1 MKMSCNIKP
10 VTLLLARVFLPF
22 FSCTALANSLYVNGQ
37 CKSYQQNALVRLSIE
52 DGYAVPGIIKINNV
66 EYFSLTN
73 KDDLNNCSRM
83 FLVKSS
89 CDLVQVVKSGKD
101 QICDFKYENEK
112 VISLWRDAGAW
123 NESVYFV
130 NQDGT
135 FNFLYNDSCI
145 GCGEIKR
152 TYANNETAILGDAT
166 KLDEREAL
174 NGVITVQKATLYNV
188 PDFDK
193 PSRSYLIKGDVIT
206 LIDRTSDGNFYKVE
220 FHSGKKTIRWWIS
233 EKDFDLKDLEKK
245 TNARAGTR
253 PEK

>member
-10 VTLLLARVFLPF
+10 VTLLIARVFLPF
-22 FSCTALANSLYVNGQ
+22 FSCAALANSLCLNGQ
-37 CKSYQQNALVRLSIE
+37 CKSYQQNALVKLSIE
-52 DGYAVPGIIKINNV
+52 DGYTEPSIIQINNV
-66 EYFSLTN
+66 EYFSLTD
-73 KDDLNNCSRM
+73 KDDLNNCSRI

-89 CDLVQVVKSGKD
+89 FDLVQAVKSGKD
-101 QICDFKYENEK
+101 QICNFKYENEK

-174 NGVITVQKATLYNV
+174 NGVITVQKAILYDL
-188 PDFDK
+188 PDFEK
-193 PSRSYLIKGDVIT
+193 ASRSYLIKGDVVT
-206 LIDRTSDGNFYKVE
+206 LVDRTEDGNFYRIKYQ
-220 FHSGKKTIRWWIS
+220 SKKKTSLWWIS
-233 EKDFDLKDLEKK
+233 EKDFDIQDLV
-245 TNARAGTR
+245 TN
-253 PEK
+253 